1 LRARLILILVP
12 ILTAFVL
19 VVSPTTVAE
28 ARSTP
33 GTATATAS
41 GWLSRSTAG
50 LQQPAQLVERMR
62 DAERARV
69 LAVVKIL
76 TAPPPPVTDPTSFI
90 WPAKAPI
97 TSGFGRRGGR
107 PHEGVDIDAPYGAPI
122 VAAQT
127 GTVTFAGVKNGY
139 GNTTIIDHGHG
150 ISTLYAHQ
158 SKILVRV
165 GQHVSQGDL
174 IGKVGATGHVT
185 APHLHYEVHV
195 NGAPRN
201 PMPWL

>member
-1 LRARLILILVP
+1 MRARLTLIPL
-12 ILTAFVL
+12 IAAIVL
-19 VVSPTTVAE
+19 GVA
-28 ARSTP
+28 P
-33 GTATATAS
+33 GTAHAHAAAGDHRAS
-41 GWLSRSTAG
+41 T
-50 LQQPAQLVERMR
+50 
-62 DAERARV
+62 ERARV

-76 TAPPPPVTDPTSFI
+76 TAPPPPVTNPTTFI
-90 WPAKAPI
+90 WPAHAPI

-107 PHEGVDIDAPYGAPI
+107 PHQGVDIDAPYGAPI

-127 GTVTFAGVKNGY
+127 GTVSFAGVKNGY
-139 GNTTIIDHGHG
+139 GNTTIIDHGQG

-165 GQHVSQGDL
+165 GQRVTQGQL

-185 APHLHYEVHV
+185 APHLHYEVHI
-195 NGAPRN
+195 NGVPRN

>member
-1 LRARLILILVP
+1 MRARLILILVP
-12 ILTAFVL
+12 TVTAAVL
-19 VVSPTTVAE
+19 LLSPAMVAE
-28 ARSTP
+28 AGPAATP
-33 GTATATAS
+33 NAAPAG
-41 GWLSRSTAG
+41 GWLSRSTTG
-50 LQQPAQLVERMR
+50 LHQPAQLVERMR
-62 DAERARV
+62 DAQRARV

-76 TAPPPPVTDPTSFI
+76 TAPPPPVTDPNTFI

-97 TSGFGRRGGR
+97 TSGFGQRDGR
-107 PHEGVDIDAPYGAPI
+107 PHQGVDIDAPYGAAI

-158 SKILVRV
+158 SKIGVRV
-165 GQHVSQGDL
+165 GQRVTQGQY
-174 IGKVGATGHVT
+174 IGNVGSSGHVT
-185 APHLHYEVHV
+185 APHLHYEVHI
-195 NGAPRN
+195 NGVPRN